1 MNVEITARIGDSVC
15 AVYIQNGFYLSQ
27 PPTGHL
33 HKHSYTEFHF
43 ITGGSARFS
52 VDGTIHEIP
61 KNTVFAVP
69 SDALHS
75 CISCEE
81 HTLHTAFQINAP
93 LPCFSAHNAEPELLA
108 SFFREVESCR
118 PDSSFAKLSAYITL
132 LCSDFYPDRQIC
144 GRKIENYAF
153 ILYEFFSNHYSRD
166 VRLLDLAKEL
176 HLSEKQA
183 ERIVQKYTGH
193 TFGEEL
199 LTHRMF
205 TANYLM
211 ERGEMP
217 LTEIARYVGYQSYSG
232 FWKAYRKYFG

>member
-1 MNVEITARIGDSVC
+1 MNIEITARIGNSVC

-43 ITGGSARFS
+43 IRGGSARFS
-52 VDGTIHEIP
+52 VDGSIQEIP
-61 KNTVFAVP
+61 ENTVFAIP
-69 SDALHS
+69 SDVLHS
-75 CISCEE
+75 CVSCDA

-93 LPCFSAHNAEPELLA
+93 LPCFSMRTAEPELLSA
-108 SFFREVESCR
+108 FFREVENCH
-118 PDSSFAKLSAYITL
+118 PDGSFAKLSAYITL
-132 LCSDFYPDRQIC
+132 LCADFYPQQQISA
-144 GRKIENYAF
+144 RKIDNYAF

-166 VRLLDLAKEL
+166 VHLSELAEEL

-193 TFGEEL
+193 TFGQEL
-199 LTHRMF
+199 LAHRMF
-205 TANYLM
+205 MANYLM
-211 ERGEMP
+211 EQNEMP